1 MRMFV
6 DVNES
11 LKIAMS
17 AIVANKARGILT
29 TLGII
34 IGIVAVTTTMTAFNG
49 MQTAFRQGAAAVGAD
64 VIYVSRMP
72 WIVMNDWFE
81 YRNRP
86 NLSMDE
92 ADSLRTAFRGR
103 AIVNPTMN
111 SRRDI
116 KYRSSVQEGI
126 TVIGTTELLPVVT
139 NRLPEFGR
147 FLMSFD
153 NLYKKPVVVIGHGV
167 AEGMFENVNPIN
179 KEINIGAHKFR
190 IVGVME
196 KQGGSTFGGPD
207 FDRQVFIPIS
217 TFLKVF
223 GGRRSNDVDI
233 AVKAA
238 SMTDMEDLEYEVI
251 GEMRQIRKLRPSEA
265 EDFSI
270 NKLDSLM
277 GAFNSVV
284 GAVLAIGLLVTSISL
299 FVGGIG
305 VMNIMFVSVTE
316 RTREIGIR
324 KAIGARR
331 RSILLQFLFESAI
344 ICLVGGLIG
353 IAAASGITALIN
365 SSGLMPASNS
375 PTILT
380 AAVLISVLVG
390 VAAGFVPAWKGAR
403 LDPIEALRYE

>member
-1 MRMFV
+1 MRMLV

-72 WIVMNDWFE
+72 WIVMNNWFE

-86 NLSMDE
+86 NLSIDE

-111 SRRDI
+111 TRRDL
-116 KYRSSVQEGI
+116 KYRSAVQEGI

-147 FLMSFD
+147 FLMTFD
-153 NLYKKPVVVIGHGV
+153 NLYKKPVVVIGQGV
-167 AEGMFENVNPIN
+167 AAGLFENVNPIN

-238 SMTDMEDLEYEVI
+238 NIADMEDLEYEVI
-251 GEMRQIRKLRPSEA
+251 GEMRKIRKLRPSEA

-344 ICLVGGLIG
+344 ICLLGGLIG
-353 IAAASGITALIN
+353 IAAASGITLLIN

>member
-238 SMTDMEDLEYEVI
+238 SMPDMEDLEYEVI